1 LIFITL
7 LTKCNCISFIN
18 TKKALVSIYLL
29 ASSFIFCQECNLKIK
44 GYIIDS
50 NSNSVLKGAVI
61 QVVGKK
67 VSTIS
72 NDDGTFMLENLCLT
86 DNKLKIS
93 HINCNQL
100 IRKID
105 FFQSSNVIIIMDH
118 KVEALDEVIIAE
130 RKIKSSSTAKIY
142 SLSEI
147 EKDRYSNSGLSGAIS
162 QISGVTTLSTGGNIS
177 QPVIHG
183 MFGSRVGII
192 YDGILLENQ
201 QWGQDHAPNVDI
213 NAFENIRL
221 IKGAGALRYSGSSPG
236 GVIILESS
244 LPKKIDSLYGKT
256 LINGVSNGLGGSLI
270 SSWTKSYENGKYLK
284 AQGTYKISG
293 DLNTPQY
300 ILSNT
305 GNNEKN
311 LSLSFGSN
319 NDSKNWKLYFSYFNT
334 EIGILKSSHIGNV
347 GDLLIAIENKDP
359 GVIDPFTYD
368 INYPKQSNTHYTTSI
383 DFSKYYDLNN
393 KLSFKYSWQKNNRKE
408 FDVRIGSVKN
418 TAALNLNLDTHNLN
432 TSYEWKNSFAGFSS
446 GLFFQIQNNY
456 STPGTAVKR
465 LIPDYLKTKFGSYV
479 TGKIDNNNINFG
491 FGLRYEYNS
500 NDVHKY
506 YRNTRWEAENYEE
519 ILGPYVVDEILSQKL
534 IKKVFVF
541 NTLSINTGVLFKLS
555 ENKDLNIQYNY
566 IERAPDIAEMF
577 SDGLHHALAS
587 FEYGNPFLKKE
598 KTHKIII
605 NLEKKSGVFK
615 YNLSPFITSGKNYI
629 IIEPSGFEQTI
640 RGAFPVWEYS
650 PYNVFFKGIDL
661 DFSYN
666 FNDYIKFKHN
676 SSYVQGINDDNN
688 EALVGIPPLILNNQ
702 LSFYF
707 SNWKKVFVSLFSK
720 NVFQQK
726 LFPNNNTVTSVF
738 ENSERVDKIVD
749 VSTPPNG
756 YHDLGVNFSFGPYK
770 MRSLKMNVSLV
781 IDNVL
786 NNKYRNY
793 LNRLRFYSDELGRNI
808 MLQIKIQH

>member
-1 LIFITL
+1 MISIAL
-7 LTKCNCISFIN
+7 LKRCNCIFFIN
-18 TKKALVSIYLL
+18 SKKALASIYLL
-29 ASSFIFCQECNLKIK
+29 ASCFIFSQECNLKVK

-67 VSTIS
+67 VNAIS
-72 NDDGTFMLENLCLT
+72 NDDGSFLLENLCLS
-86 DNKLKIS
+86 DNQLKIS

-100 IRKID
+100 IKKID
-105 FFQSSNVIIIMDH
+105 LYQASNVIISMDH
-118 KVEALDEVIIAE
+118 KIETLDEVIIAE
-130 RKIKSSSTAKIY
+130 KKINSLSTAKIY
-142 SLSEI
+142 SLSAR
-147 EKDRYSNSGLSGAIS
+147 EKDRYSNRGLSGAIS
-162 QISGVTTLSTGGNIS
+162 QISGVNTISTGSNIS

-221 IKGAGALRYSGSSPG
+221 VKGAGALRYSGSSPG
-236 GVIILESS
+236 GVVILESS

-270 SSWTKSYENGKYLK
+270 TSWVKSYENGKYLK
-284 AQGTYKISG
+284 AQGTFKISG
-293 DLNTPQY
+293 DLKTPQY

-311 LSLSFGSN
+311 ISLSYGRN
-319 NDSKNWKLYFSYFNT
+319 NDLKNWKLYFSYFNT
-334 EIGILKSSHIGNV
+334 DIGILKSSHIGNV
-347 GDLLIAIENKDP
+347 GDLLLAIENENP
-359 GVIDPFTYD
+359 SVIDPFSYD

-383 DFSKYYDLNN
+383 NFSKYYDST
-393 KLSFKYSWQKNNRKE
+393 KKFSFKYSWQKNNRKE

-432 TSYEWKNSFAGFSS
+432 TNYEWKNSFAQFSS
-446 GLFFQIQNNY
+446 GLFFEIQNNY
-456 STPGTAVKR
+456 STPGTGVKR
-465 LIPDYLKTKFGSYV
+465 LIPDYLKTKFGSYL
-479 TGKIDNNNINFG
+479 TGKIENNEINFG

-519 ILGPYVVDEILSQKL
+519 VLGPYVVDEILSQKL

-541 NTLSINTGVLFKLS
+541 NTISINTGVLFKLS

-726 LFPNNNTVTSVF
+726 LFPNNNTITSVF
-738 ENSERVDKIVD
+738 ENGERVDKIVD

-770 MRSLKMNVSLV
+770 MSSFKMNVSLV

-793 LNRLRFYSDELGRNI
+793 LNRLRFYSDELGRNV

>member
-1 LIFITL
+1 MIFITL
-7 LTKCNCISFIN
+7 LIKCNCISFLN
-18 TKKALVSIYLL
+18 SKKALASIYLL
-29 ASSFIFCQECNLKIK
+29 ASCFIFSQECNLKVK

-67 VSTIS
+67 LNTIS
-72 NDDGTFMLENLCLT
+72 NDDGSFLLENLCLS
-86 DNKLKIS
+86 DNQLKIS
-93 HINCNQL
+93 HINCHQL
-100 IRKID
+100 LKKID
-105 FFQSSNVIIIMDH
+105 FYKSSNVIISMDH
-118 KVEALDEVIIAE
+118 NVENLDEVIIAASN
-130 RKIKSSSTAKIY
+130 INSSSTATAY
-142 SLSEI
+142 TLSEA
-147 EKDRYSNSGLSGAIS
+147 EKDRFSYSGLSDAIS
-162 QISGVTTLSTGGNIS
+162 QISGVNTLSTGSNIS

-192 YDGILLENQ
+192 YNGILLENQ
-201 QWGQDHAPNVDI
+201 QWGQDHAPNIDV

-221 IKGAGALRYSGSSPG
+221 IKGAGALRYSGSNPG

-244 LPKKIDSLYGKT
+244 LPKRIDSLFGKT
-256 LINGVSNGLGGSLI
+256 LINGVSNGRGGSLI
-270 SSWTKSYENGKYLK
+270 TSWVKSYENGKYLK
-284 AQGTYKISG
+284 AQGKFKISG

-305 GNNEKN
+305 ANNEKN
-311 LSLSFGSN
+311 ISLSFGSN
-319 NDSKNWKLYFSYFNT
+319 NYSKNWKLYFSYYNT

-359 GVIDPFTYD
+359 GVINPFSYD

-383 DFSKYYDLNN
+383 DFSKYYDLNK

-432 TSYEWKNSFAGFSS
+432 TNYEWKNSFAQFSS
-446 GLFFQIQNNY
+446 GLFFEIQNNY
-456 STPGTAVKR
+456 STPGTGVKR
-465 LIPDYLKTKFGSYV
+465 LIPDYLKTKFGSYL
-479 TGKIDNNNINFG
+479 TGKIENNEINFG

-506 YRNTRWEAENYEE
+506 YRNTRWEAENYENV
-519 ILGPYVVDEILSQKL
+519 LGPYVVDEILSQKL

-555 ENKDLNIQYNY
+555 ENKDLNVQYNY

-577 SDGLHHALAS
+577 SDGLHHSLAS

-605 NLEKKSGVFK
+605 NFKKKNGVFK
-615 YNLSPFITSGKNYI
+615 YNLGPFITSGKNYI
-629 IIEPSGFEQTI
+629 IIEPSDFEQTI

-650 PYNVFFKGIDL
+650 PYNVFFKGVDL
-661 DFSYN
+661 DFSYDL
-666 FNDYIKFKHN
+666 NDYIQFKHN
-676 SSYVQGINDDNN
+676 SSYVQGINADNN
-688 EALVGIPPLILNNQ
+688 AALVGIPPLILNNQ

-707 SNWKKVFVSLFSK
+707 ANWKKLFVSLSSK

-738 ENSERVDKIVD
+738 EGGKRVDKIVD
-749 VSTPPNG
+749 ISTPPIG
-756 YHDLGVNFSFGPYK
+756 YHDLGVNFKFGPYK
-770 MRSLKMNVSLV
+770 MKSYKMNVSL
-781 IDNVL
+781 IFDNVL
-786 NNKYRNY
+786 NNRYRNY
-793 LNRLRFYSDELGRNI
+793 LNRLRFYSDEVGRNV